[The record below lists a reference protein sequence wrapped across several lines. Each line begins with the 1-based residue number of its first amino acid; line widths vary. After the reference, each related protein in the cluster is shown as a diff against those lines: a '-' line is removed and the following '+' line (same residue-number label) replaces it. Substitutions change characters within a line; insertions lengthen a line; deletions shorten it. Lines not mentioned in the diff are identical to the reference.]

1 MPLWKYIAI
10 GAYLITA
17 GACVAA
23 WLLVDSL
30 IAPLA
35 TTGMLIVSTFVLYK
49 PLFGP
54 EPEQDEESDVKSE

>member
-10 GAYLITA
+10 GAYLITV

-23 WLLVDSL
+23 WMLVDDL

-35 TTGMLIVSTFVLYK
+35 TTGMLIVSTLVLYK

-54 EPEQDEESDVKSE
+54 DPEADGKDE

>member
-10 GAYLITA
+10 GAYLITV
-17 GACVAA
+17 GACIAA
-23 WLLVDSL
+23 WILVDSL

-35 TTGMLIVSTFVLYK
+35 TTGMLIVSTLVLYK

-54 EPEQDEESDVKSE
+54 QPEQEAASEDKSE

>member
-10 GAYLITA
+10 GAYLITV

-23 WLLVDSL
+23 WILVDSL

-49 PLFGP
+49 PLFGAKS
-54 EPEQDEESDVKSE
+54 EPEAEPGDNSE